1 MEVLHRG
8 STANLPTALVG
19 QRRCSFS
26 LPSYNASTFASRKH
40 FSVSFQHNSIHVL
53 SLPRQTG
60 KGTRRGGSFLQQEEN
75 YMARATSSSVAD
87 SIPIP
92 AIDDELEESKF
103 CGQEG
108 TDAVVHDI

>member
-1 MEVLHRG
+1 
-8 STANLPTALVG
+8 
-19 QRRCSFS
+19 
-26 LPSYNASTFASRKH
+26 
-40 FSVSFQHNSIHVL
+40 
-53 SLPRQTG
+53 
-60 KGTRRGGSFLQQEEN
+60 
-75 YMARATSSSVAD
+75 MARATSSSVAD